1 MGKNLD
7 TRISL
12 SRRRFIAAS
21 ASGLLA
27 TSTSR
32 VLAKGTL
39 HVGCQTNAWAI
50 NPADFSSLL
59 SVLNTIKRIG
69 FEGFETSFHNVERQF
84 GNAVEARAKIEKTGL
99 QFFGVHIFLGNQYD
113 PQTSIPPMK
122 LIAQVAD
129 GGKKLGAERVIV
141 SGASVTAN
149 GKVDADALRR
159 KVAGL
164 NSAGAYCRKNGL
176 GFCYHNH
183 SAEFMAGGEEMS
195 QLVGKTDPRL
205 VDFLIDAGHAYQ
217 AHADVPAFFTRHA
230 HRIVAFHLRDSK
242 NGQEV
247 VLGQGD
253 FDYRALAKAINAAGW
268 SGWILSEE
276 ERLSG
281 VKLGESATRPA
292 REYIRRVFG
301 V

>member
-1 MGKNLD
+1 MGRKSDKL
-7 TRISL
+7 TML
-12 SRRRFIAAS
+12 SRRNFIAAS

-27 TSTSR
+27 ASASR
-32 VLAKGTL
+32 VFAKGTL

-50 NPADFSSLL
+50 NPTDFSSLL
-59 SVLNTIKRIG
+59 TVLNTINQIG
-69 FEGFETSFHNVERQF
+69 FEGFETSFHNVEQQF
-84 GNAVEARAKIEKTGL
+84 GDAADSRARIAKTGL
-99 QFFGVHIFLGNQYD
+99 QFFGVHIFLGDHYD
-113 PQTSIPPMK
+113 PQTSIPTQK
-122 LIAQVAD
+122 LVAQVAD

-195 QLVGKTDPRL
+195 QLVGQTDPYL

-230 HRIVAFHLRDSK
+230 SRIVAFHLRDSK

-247 VLGQGD
+247 VLGQGE
-253 FDYRALAKAINAAGW
+253 FDYRALAKAIGAAGW
-268 SGWILSEE
+268 SGWLLSEE